1 MFLAATDETIPVAE
15 RTDELQE
22 SCESS
27 VRCHRSI
34 SSCPQLYQAAV
45 HALRALGQN
54 PESRPGKS
62 SAITAAEVLFPN
74 EWQAIVQIINDGKAG
89 KMSTSTENRAGP
101 VDRAS
106 HGDSSS
112 SVFQISRALGQR
124 WAVQEKYSGSTDGIS
139 FTHFKR
145 DYLTAMKEL
154 GVSRTDYV
162 NYQHH
167 ALKDNAKEHFHERIQ
182 GSTVTQLSD
191 AFQNIEEKFLDD
203 ASQIAIRAEL
213 ISMRLS
219 AIQER
224 DDLDKIHHLSGYGSK
239 EYRSETGMLDVL
251 EKHEYRENHGASR
264 FVLRSREK
272 YTLDSFAN
280 TLCAYLQSLKEKGDM
295 TVFLGKPSERIRKS
309 DGSVAMIGY
318 GESYNSD

>member
-1 MFLAATDETIPVAE
+1 
-15 RTDELQE
+15 
-22 SCESS
+22 
-27 VRCHRSI
+27 
-34 SSCPQLYQAAV
+34 
-45 HALRALGQN
+45 
-54 PESRPGKS
+54 
-62 SAITAAEVLFPN
+62 
-74 EWQAIVQIINDGKAG
+74 
-89 KMSTSTENRAGP
+89 
-101 VDRAS
+101 
-106 HGDSSS
+106 
-112 SVFQISRALGQR
+112 
-124 WAVQEKYSGSTDGIS
+124 
-139 FTHFKR
+139 
-145 DYLTAMKEL
+145 
-154 GVSRTDYV
+154 
-162 NYQHH
+162 
-167 ALKDNAKEHFHERIQ
+167 
-182 GSTVTQLSD
+182 
-191 AFQNIEEKFLDD
+191 LDD

-224 DDLDKIHHLSGYGSK
+224 DDLDKIDAVKWATRRIHHLSGYGSK